1 MRVEVISVG
10 DEIVTGQRLDTN
22 TQWLSQR
29 LSELGLRPAF
39 HSTVGDDLEDNA
51 RVFREAAERADL
63 IVCSGGLGPTDD
75 DLVRQ
80 ALAAAAGVELVLDEA
95 SLAHIEGLFAKRY
108 RTMPPKN
115 RVQAM
120 FPQGAEALF
129 NAHGS
134 APGIWME
141 MRRKGEGEGGR
152 TAAFACLPGV
162 PAEMKEMWAS
172 GVLPR
177 IGRIAGDG
185 RTYLAMRRVK
195 CFGVGESDLEA
206 KIPDLIKRGRD
217 PLVGITVH
225 EATITLRIVAEGK
238 SEAEVATKIDDTVR
252 QIDRQLGTLV
262 FGQDDDELQDVVI
275 ARLKAR
281 GETLAIVEWGTGGLA
296 TEWLCEVDPTQ
307 ATFRGSQLF
316 RRRRPLTRVF
326 PAAFG
331 GGAAADGD
339 DELRLEEAIDLPRD
353 ARRAAEAC
361 REAYDADWTLL
372 MGPILNDR
380 APASGYYDSDDDLLQ
395 AQALEDL
402 SSARE
407 GLAVLCGKKGTELKS
422 FPAGGHPA
430 IVQPRFAKTCL
441 NWLRLRL
448 IEEDAMAELKLDLE

>member
-39 HSTVGDDLEDNA
+39 HSTVGDDLDDNV

-63 IVCSGGLGPTDD
+63 IVCTGGLGPTDD

-80 ALAAAAGVELVLDEA
+80 ALAAAAGVDLVLDEA

-120 FPQGAEALF
+120 FPAGAEALF

-141 MRRKGEGEGGR
+141 MHRQEDGEGGR
-152 TAAFACLPGV
+152 KAVFACLPGV
-162 PAEMKEMWAS
+162 PAEMKEMWAK

-177 IGRIAGDG
+177 LGQIAGEG
-185 RTYLAMRRVK
+185 RTYLAIRRVK

-225 EATITLRIVAEGK
+225 EATITLRIVAEGR
-238 SEAEVATKIDDTVR
+238 SDGEVQSKIDETAR

-262 FGQDDDELQDVVI
+262 FGQEDEELQDVVV

-316 RRRRPLTRVF
+316 RRRRPLARVF

-331 GGAAADGD
+331 SGSVAGD
-339 DELRLEEAIDLPRD
+339 DEEIRLEEAIDLPRD
-353 ARRAAEAC
+353 AKRAAEAC
-361 REAYDADWTLL
+361 REAYDVDWTLL
-372 MGPILNDR
+372 MGPILNDK

-402 SSARE
+402 STARE
-407 GLAVLCGKKGTELKS
+407 GFAVLCGKKGTELKS

>member
-22 TQWLSQR
+22 TQWLSER

-80 ALAAAAGVELVLDEA
+80 ALAAAAGVDLVLDEA

-120 FPQGAEALF
+120 FPAGAEVLF

-141 MRRKGEGEGGR
+141 MRRQEAGEGGR
-152 TAAFACLPGV
+152 KAVFACLPGV
-162 PAEMKEMWAS
+162 PAEMKEMWAK

-177 IGRIAGDG
+177 LGQIAGDG

-238 SEAEVATKIDDTVR
+238 SDSEVDAKIEDTVH

-262 FGQDDDELQDVVI
+262 FGQEDEELQDVVV

-307 ATFRGSQLF
+307 GTFRGSQLF
-316 RRRRPLTRVF
+316 RRRGPLTRVF

-331 GGAAADGD
+331 REAPVDADE
-339 DELRLEEAIDLPRD
+339 ELRVEEAIDLPRD
-353 ARRAAEAC
+353 AKRAAEAC
-361 REAYDADWTLL
+361 REAYDVDWTLL
-372 MGPILNDR
+372 LGPILNDK

>member
-29 LSELGLRPAF
+29 LSEIGLRPAF

-115 RVQAM
+115 RIQAM

-141 MRRKGEGEGGR
+141 MERDGGR
-152 TAAFACLPGV
+152 KPAFACLPGV
-162 PAEMKEMWAS
+162 PAEMKEMWRT

-177 IGRIAGDG
+177 IGKIAGDG
-185 RTYLAMRRVK
+185 RTYLGMRRVK

-206 KIPDLIKRGRD
+206 KIPDLIRRGRD

-238 SEAEVATKIDDTVR
+238 SESEVAIKIDDTVQ

-262 FGQDDDELQDVVI
+262 FGQEDEELQDVVI
-275 ARLKAR
+275 ARLKTR
-281 GETLAIVEWGTGGLA
+281 GETLAVVEWGTGGLA
-296 TEWLCEVDPTQ
+296 TEWLCDVDPTQ
-307 ATFRGSQLF
+307 RTFRGSQLF
-316 RRRRPLTRVF
+316 RRRRPLARVF

-331 GGAAADGD
+331 GGATFDGD
-339 DELRLEEAIDLPRD
+339 DELRMEDPIDLPRD

-361 REAYDADWTLL
+361 REAYDVDWVLL
-372 MGPILNDR
+372 LGPILNDK
-380 APASGYYDSDDDLLQ
+380 APASGFYDSDEDLLQ
-395 AQALEDL
+395 AQALEDM
-402 SSARE
+402 STARE

-448 IEEDAMAELKLDLE
+448 IEEDAMAGLKLDLE

>member
-39 HSTVGDDLEDNA
+39 HSTVGDDLEDNV

-63 IVCSGGLGPTDD
+63 VVCSGGLGPTDD

-80 ALAAAAGVELVLDEA
+80 ALAGAAGVDLVLDEA
-95 SLAHIEGLFAKRY
+95 SLAHIEALFAKRY

-120 FPQGAEALF
+120 FPAGAEALF

-141 MRRKGEGEGGR
+141 MEREGGR
-152 TAAFACLPGV
+152 RVAFACLPGV
-162 PAEMKEMWAS
+162 PAEMKEMWSS

-177 IGRIAGDG
+177 LGRVAGEG

-225 EATITLRIVAEGK
+225 EATITLRIVAEGR
-238 SEAEVATKIDDTVR
+238 SEGDVDAKIHGTVQ
-252 QIDRQLGTLV
+252 QIEGQLGTLV
-262 FGQDDDELQDVVI
+262 FGQEDDELQDVVI
-275 ARLKAR
+275 ARLRAR

-296 TEWLCEVDPTQ
+296 TEWLCDVDPTQ

-331 GGAAADGD
+331 GGGVAEEL
-339 DELRLEEAIDLPRD
+339 DELRVEEAIDLPRD

-361 REAYDADWTLL
+361 REAYDVDWTLL
-372 MGPILNDR
+372 LGPILNDK
-380 APASGYYDSDDDLLQ
+380 APASGFYDSDEDLLQ

-402 SSARE
+402 STARE

-448 IEEDAMAELKLDLE
+448 IEEDALADLKMDLS